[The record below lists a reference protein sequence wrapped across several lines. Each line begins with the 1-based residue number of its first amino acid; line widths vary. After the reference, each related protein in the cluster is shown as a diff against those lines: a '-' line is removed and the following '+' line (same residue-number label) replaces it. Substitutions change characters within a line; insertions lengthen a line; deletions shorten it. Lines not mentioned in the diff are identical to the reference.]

1 MLQVLSNQI
10 ELSREDGYIITRSIM
25 GMFVEVTN
33 VWRPSHNLT
42 IQNVSIWTLQ
52 KLYSSD
58 WHIYINITSFSTTT
72 PCFICQPTRIRYA
85 DNPIFYMIISFN
97 KKPWS
102 FLKICIAQLKW
113 CAAQN
118 WESESSHWITADPK
132 SCSLLSLSFRNQSQ
146 SRPALS
152 SSIGTPSCSDITLSR
167 FSDDIWQKNDGWI
180 VNQIWV
186 YHSADA
192 FKPDALAERW
202 ENC

>member
-1 MLQVLSNQI
+1 MFYDGSGRGKMFQS
-10 ELSREDGYIITRSIM
+10 ELSKS
-25 GMFVEVTN
+25 
-33 VWRPSHNLT
+33 SH
-42 IQNVSIWTLQ
+42 
-52 KLYSSD
+52 SSD

-192 FKPDALAERW
+192 FKPDALAETW
-202 ENC
+202 ENCWFIMLLLFFFLKLQHQTMLLFLQQIYNK